1 VPQLTPS
8 EEKAVVAAIAAAE
21 QRTSGEIRVHLEK
34 KCAPEQAHAEA
45 VRWFEKLRMHQTQER
60 NGILFLLAPESHAFA
75 VVGDAGIH
83 ACVGDSF
90 WEDVREAALAHFR
103 EGRLGDGLVAGI
115 HLCGE
120 QLHEHFPFDGKTDQ
134 NELSDEISRNA

>member
-1 VPQLTPS
+1 M
-8 EEKAVVAAIAAAE
+8 AAIAAAE

-34 KCAPEQAHAEA
+34 KCAPDQAYAEA

-60 NGILFLLAPESHAFA
+60 NGILFFLAPESRAFA
-75 VVGDAGIH
+75 VVGDSGIH
-83 ACVGDSF
+83 ACVGESF
-90 WEDVREAALAHFR
+90 WIDVREVALAHFR
-103 EGRLGDGLVAGI
+103 EGRLGDGLVAAI

-120 QLHEHFPFDGKTDQ
+120 QLHAHFPFDGTTDQ